1 MSKEK
6 TMLGQRVVGYI
17 CVGQDEKIEEK
28 NGAYIYIN
36 AADSLG
42 IREND
47 EKPVI
52 YEVEGKSTVKSAL
65 ISEHGYYGRTYYIC
79 DDIKVIR
86 EITIEQ
92 IIERCVYPQDS
103 IERVLAFYPLT
114 EIHALKIAKLFK
126 DSNYVLKVLT
136 MKFPECKEIKE
147 LYEENCKAI
156 AEQQKAAEE
165 YHKLQLEYVQKYDKK
180 RTSHN

>member
-6 TMLGQRVVGYI
+6 TMLGQKVVGYI
-17 CVGQDEKIEEK
+17 CVGQDEQIEGK

-42 IREND
+42 IRENN

-103 IERVLAFYPLT
+103 IERVIAFYPLT
-114 EIHALKIAKLFK
+114 QLQALKIARLFK
-126 DSNYVLKVLT
+126 YSNYALKVLT
-136 MKFPECKEIKE
+136 MKFPECEEIKE
-147 LYEENCKAI
+147 LYEENCRKL
-156 AEQQKAAEE
+156 AEQQKIEEE
-165 YHKLQLEYVQKYDKK
+165 YHRLQVEYNRQYDKK
-180 RTSHN
+180 ITSHN